1 MLRGR
6 TVSVM
11 LRDRTSRDA
20 FGNDAEAYGEPVD
33 VPNVLVQRG
42 KCAELDSTRPEGVDV
57 VLTLHFPKTWTGR
70 LRGALVSLDGEYA
83 GTYRVVSDPMPYQ
96 PELCP
101 TDWDMPVEVEA
112 VDG

>member
-1 MLRGR
+1 MLKGR

-11 LRDRTSRDA
+11 QRDRTSRDA
-20 FGNDAEAYGEPVD
+20 FGNDAESYDKAVEVS
-33 VPNVLVQRG
+33 NVLVQRG
-42 KCAELDSTRPEGVDV
+42 KCDELDSTRPEGVDV
-57 VLTLHFPKTWTGR
+57 VLTLHFPKTWSGR
-70 LRGALVSLDGEYA
+70 LRGALVELAGEYA
-83 GTYRVVSDPMPYQ
+83 GTYRVVGDPMPYQ